1 MPSED
6 LLREQSFLVARGV
19 RPMSLVEWRSS
30 DPRELTRIST
40 LLDRCRQ
47 SGSLPFVIDHGDG
60 SASYGYAGSR
70 WVVELYEWAS
80 ADRQIPRE
88 KRDCILGLL
97 LGYSVPSVA
106 DYEAEEPV
114 RHFRPVAASESPG
127 RAPSR
132 PRRGVLSMGE
142 TSLPR

>member
-1 MPSED
+1 
-6 LLREQSFLVARGV
+6 
-19 RPMSLVEWRSS
+19 MSLIEWRASN
-30 DPRELTRIST
+30 PIELMRVST

-47 SGSLPFVIDHGDG
+47 PGSLPFVVDHGNG
-60 SASYGYAGSR
+60 SASYGYAGAR

-80 ADRQIPRE
+80 SNMEVPQE

-114 RHFRPVAASESPG
+114 RHFRPVEASELPG
-127 RAPSR
+127 RASSR
-132 PRRGVLSMGE
+132 QRRGVSSTEE